1 MPQGFLVYTN
11 FLREHRTTKPPDE
24 DIARIQVQCSKA
36 ENITL
41 PELVDII
48 SQGGTCRMC
57 AIDGNTDDAFISGQ
71 CFALDFD
78 NIEYININGKR
89 QKRPLPPSKLH
100 GATFSINKATEKGM
114 PPFCCYP
121 TFSNNRPPYNVER
134 FRLLFV
140 IDRPL
145 FDSEQWRHVMRKIRS
160 CFPEYATDASC
171 LNPSKLFFGTDQGIV
186 YTDYKAVLSADR
198 LLADYVPPKATE
210 APQKPQKPPRSPRR
224 HTNGSGTMKAVEA
237 IRKHD
242 ANYLRRK
249 LGRNQK
255 TVFDNRAD
263 FFSFIYR
270 KINLAKLLEV
280 EERKPF
286 SCILPSHGS
295 QDEHPSASV
304 FRETRFSSGTWQYKC
319 FSENKT
325 LNVKQLIEL
334 LGDFDSEYKALEF
347 LKSVYNLEI
356 RKTAWA
362 IEQEENIDQII
373 DCITRTDEYGFR
385 MICPTANYTTR
396 NCQQLFIRILCI
408 ARSCIYPER
417 TSKSGNIIFFM
428 SIRQLAKASGKG
440 SIDKVN
446 KYLKLLL
453 YHGLIETVPDE
464 AVPKAF
470 LKKALE
476 GRKNGH
482 NHVTF
487 FSIPSWVYKTT
498 QAIEAQ
504 GQKWKANNYRIN
516 AISYEV
522 FYRTEGAEIA
532 GKLYPQTAHYTDQK
546 GQKHQKKTGRKAD
559 QRHQQIAAAVLEA
572 IETKGFCTEQE
583 VISTLG
589 IMGTVAADTQVK
601 RSMTD
606 ILNTYGLRKVRASK
620 ALKQRFCIDS
630 KGYPSIIIPK

>member
-1 MPQGFLVYTN
+1 MTVYLN
-11 FLREHRTTKPPDE
+11 LLDEQRTTKPDAVKDAP
-24 DIARIQVQCSKA
+24 IIQNKA
-36 ENITL
+36 VHPVLVTL
-41 PELVDII
+41 PELLEVIAH
-48 SQGGTCRMC
+48 GGTFRPC
-57 AIDGNTDDAFISGQ
+57 AINGSGNKDFVSGQ
-71 CFALDFD
+71 LHALDFD
-78 NIEYININGKR
+78 NLQSKTT
-89 QKRPLPPSKLH
+89 PLPKEQQITIDE
-100 GATFSINKATEKGM
+100 AIKKASENGFV
-114 PPFCCYP
+114 PFAAYH
-121 TFSNNRPPYNVER
+121 TFSNFNNPFNLEK

-140 IDRPL
+140 ADHPTTDRNQWEFIQSKVRNIFPTYQTDKATQSPQNL
-145 FDSEQWRHVMRKIRS
+145 F
-160 CFPEYATDASC
+160 Y
-171 LNPSKLFFGTDQGIV
+171 GTNQGIY
-186 YTDYKAVLSADR
+186 YTNLEAVLNTEA
-198 LLADYVPPKATE
+198 LLMDYRPPKESE
-210 APQKPQKPPRSPRR
+210 AHQKPQKPPRSPRR

-630 KGYPSIIIPK
+630 KGYPSIIIPE